1 MPIDVAEAVLRP
13 NQRANATRSL
23 FIKPHVQHLVV
34 VSFSSPLAHLLIWLG
49 VRISRHVN
57 RAHRCLRDGEA

>member
-1 MPIDVAEAVLRP
+1 MPIDVADAVLRP

-34 VSFSSPLAHLLIWLG
+34 VSFSSTLARLLIWLG
-49 VRISRHVN
+49 VRIIKQAGLSHESST
-57 RAHRCLRDGEA
+57 LPP

>member
-1 MPIDVAEAVLRP
+1 LRP

-34 VSFSSPLAHLLIWLG
+34 VSFSVHFGASA
-49 VRISRHVN
+49 
-57 RAHRCLRDGEA
+57 DMT